1 MRFGI
6 SMFPTAESIAPDELA
21 YAVEERGFESLWFP
35 EHSHIPVSRRSPW
48 PGGAEL
54 PDMYR
59 KAHDQ
64 FVALTAAACATS
76 RIKLGTGVCLVAQH
90 DPIWL
95 AKTVAS
101 LDIISK
107 GRVILG
113 VGYGWNKEEMAH
125 HGVVF
130 GERRALAREKLL
142 TMKSLWTDEEASFH
156 GEHIDLEPSW
166 SWPKPLQ
173 RPHPPILIGGSAGPR
188 LFAAVAELAD
198 GWIPMGN
205 RADVLERLPELTS
218 ALEDAG
224 RDPASIEIT
233 VYGAPADLDSLN
245 RFEDAG
251 VARVT
256 FGLPPAG
263 RDEVLPLLDTY
274 AKLIETRARS

>member
-1 MRFGI
+1 MKFGI
-6 SMFPTAESIAPDELA
+6 TMFPTAESIGPDEVA
-21 YAVEERGFESLWFP
+21 RAAEERGFESLWFP

-48 PGGAEL
+48 PGGPEL

-64 FVALTAAACATS
+64 FVALTAAAGATD
-76 RIKLGTGVCLVAQH
+76 RIKLGTGVCLVAQR

-101 LDIISK
+101 LDVISK

-125 HGVVF
+125 HGVAF
-130 GERRALAREKLL
+130 GERRALLREKVLA
-142 TMKSLWTDEEASFH
+142 MKSLWTEEEASFH

-173 RPHPPILIGGSAGPR
+173 QPHPPILIGGSAGPR
-188 LFAAVAELAD
+188 LFAAVAEFAD
-198 GWIPMGN
+198 GWIPMGT
-205 RADVLERLPELTS
+205 RTDVLSRLPELAS
-218 ALEDAG
+218 AMEEAG
-224 RDPASIEIT
+224 RDPASLEVT
-233 VYGAPADLDSLN
+233 LYAAPADVDSLD
-245 RFEDAG
+245 RLEDAG

-263 RDEVLPLLDTY
+263 RDDVLPVLDAY
-274 AKLIETRARS
+274 ARLIDTRTRS